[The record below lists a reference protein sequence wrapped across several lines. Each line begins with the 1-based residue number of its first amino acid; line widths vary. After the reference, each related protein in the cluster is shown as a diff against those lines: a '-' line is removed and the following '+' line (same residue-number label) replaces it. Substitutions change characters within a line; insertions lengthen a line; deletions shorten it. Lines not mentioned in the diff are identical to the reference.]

1 MATLLVHLKWSER
14 TPMVEELL
22 VNLYPNMQKEESSDT
37 YMLFRIDENRLSLP
51 LDDLYNL
58 LVTDFQ
64 LRFTMLVVPEAASY
78 LLPQSLWHSLM
89 DTIKAGDYD
98 LETAII
104 QGRRNLPDVFTVL
117 KDRLNTLLSQTDITT
132 VLALAN
138 ANMNIST
145 AAKRLF
151 IHRNTMLYRLEHITR
166 VSGID
171 VKTFKGLFILY
182 SLYKV
187 Y

>member
-1 MATLLVHLKWSER
+1 MNTLLVHLRWSEANA
-14 TPMVEELL
+14 MVEELL
-22 VNLYPNMQKEESSDT
+22 VSLYPNMQKEESSDT
-37 YMLFRIDENRLSLP
+37 YMFFRIEENRIPLP

-64 LRFTMLVVPEAASY
+64 LRFTMLVLLEPAGN
-78 LLPQSLWHSLM
+78 LLPRPLWHSL
-89 DTIKAGDYD
+89 TATLKAGDYD

-104 QGRRNLPDVFTVL
+104 QGQRKLPELFTVL

-132 VLALAN
+132 VLALAH

-151 IHRNTMLYRLEHITR
+151 IHRNTMLYRLEHISR
-166 VSGID
+166 ISGID